1 MGLYLGLAGPK
12 MPRLKQV
19 GQLPPWPAASVMSW
33 IPQAVRAE
41 SECQGFSIA
50 GYLLNLQG
58 QDTPREP
65 ERGSQTL
72 PITCLFPE

>member
-19 GQLPPWPAASVMSW
+19 GQLPPCPAASLMSW
-33 IPQAVRAE
+33 TPQAVHTE
-41 SECQGFSIA
+41 SECQGFGIA

-58 QDTPREP
+58 EDAPREP
-65 ERGSQTL
+65 
-72 PITCLFPE
+72 